1 MEEQRFDYHRSVAP
15 MLWVLAGISILELLL
30 VHLLVSLLLNAA
42 AAALLSLFT
51 AAGVIWLGVA
61 IVAMKRR
68 PVLLDAERL
77 VMRVGTF
84 KSVTI
89 PVSTIAGLRTEWDA
103 QALKARTLL
112 KLSLVA
118 YPNVIFDLTEPRPG
132 RHGIIAIAHRLDDPA
147 AFVAAIE
154 RLSPAPSSR

>member
-1 MEEQRFDYHRSVAP
+1 MAP

-42 AAALLSLFT
+42 AAALLSLLT

-61 IVAMKRR
+61 IAAMKRR

-118 YPNVIFDLTEPRPG
+118 FPM
-132 RHGIIAIAHRLDDPA
+132 
-147 AFVAAIE
+147 
-154 RLSPAPSSR
+154 